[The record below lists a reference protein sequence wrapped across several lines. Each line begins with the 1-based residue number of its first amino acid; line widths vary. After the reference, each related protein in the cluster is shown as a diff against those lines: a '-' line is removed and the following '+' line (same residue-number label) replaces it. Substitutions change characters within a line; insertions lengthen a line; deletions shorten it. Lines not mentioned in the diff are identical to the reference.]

1 MKALDADDDEEVFY
15 NAFERWLKN
24 APMSMFNVYDQD
36 MDEILSADEF
46 AQLVSDL
53 GMPISHTDLVTLD
66 KDANGAVTYD
76 TFQQWLRA
84 YPSRLRNVR
93 EYLKVNN
100 APTQAYADELV
111 GPMQVVLTRRS
122 KYIAVNEMSL
132 DYTEVRQLLLEV
144 EGEYVKSVFCCT
156 CWLYIYRRVG
166 SILTLFS
173 I

>member
-1 MKALDADDDEEVFY
+1 
-15 NAFERWLKN
+15 
-24 APMSMFNVYDQD
+24 MFNVYDQD

-111 GPMQVVLTRRS
+111 GPMQVVLVS
-122 KYIAVNEMSL
+122 ACS
-132 DYTEVRQLLLEV
+132 
-144 EGEYVKSVFCCT
+144 G
-156 CWLYIYRRVG
+156 
-166 SILTLFS
+166 FS
-173 I
+173 IFLPILLPYLKHR